1 MSFARGTSFSRS
13 FAVLATLVATALVAA
28 VPRAHAVALNVTH
41 WQEGMYGVPFA
52 VALEKGYFKEAGLDV
67 TLVRGYGGNRTANEL
82 DQGQFEIGYVDAV
95 SLMLNRSNGGKIRL
109 VGAINTS
116 WPGGICYVD
125 KAGTPK
131 KLDDLKGLTMG
142 GGSAS
147 PVQNIVPAWLE
158 QNGKPK
164 DFIKLLRLDPAVV
177 DASLIEGK
185 IDLAECWRG
194 SNRAI
199 LQKQAAAAGVK
210 LGWIEYGD
218 LGLNAYGSGFAA
230 TEDMIAKRPDVIR
243 KFMKAA
249 YRGYEFAIANPEQAA
264 DIMVKMYPTVDRAAG
279 LQQIK
284 EIGVLIV
291 DPQAK
296 DRGIGYLRD
305 DRARATVQFVD
316 KAFAL
321 NGKVKVEDIYTNDLV
336 K

>member
-1 MSFARGTSFSRS
+1 MSSIRTIAEKLIVGAVFAASI
-13 FAVLATLVATALVAA
+13 ATAAA
-28 VPRAHAVALNVTH
+28 QEKVTFNMSWLPQGSVIGPIVALD
-41 WQEGMYGVPFA
+41 
-52 VALEKGYFKEAGLDV
+52 KGYFKEAGLDV

-82 DQGQFEIGYVDAV
+82 DQGQFEIGYVDPV
-95 SLMLNRSNGGKIRL
+95 SIMLNRSNGGKVRL

-116 WPGGICYVD
+116 WPGGICYID
-125 KAGTPK
+125 KTGKPK
-131 KLDDLKGLTMG
+131 TLEDLKGLTMG

-147 PVQNIVPAWLE
+147 PVHNIVPAWLE

-185 IDLAECWRG
+185 TDLAECWRG

-210 LGWIEYGD
+210 LAWIEYGD
-218 LGLNAYGSGFAA
+218 LGLNAYGSGFAT
-230 TEDMIAKRPDVIR
+230 TEDIIAKRSDVVK
-243 KFMKAA
+243 KFLKAA
-249 YRGYEFAIANPEQAA
+249 YRGYDFAIANPEQAA
-264 DIMVKMYPTVDRAAG
+264 DIMVKMFPTVDRAAG

-284 EIGVLIV
+284 EIGALVV
-291 DPQAK
+291 DSQVR
-296 DRGIGYLRD
+296 DRGLGYLRD
-305 DRARATVQFVD
+305 DRARSTVQFVD

-321 NGKVKVEDIYTNDLV
+321 NGKIKVEDIYTNDLL